1 MVAPPLPI
9 LTTVSA
15 ARPWAGEDDG
25 LLGPTPFVRE
35 DRSGYEAR
43 GGHRDRVLLG
53 RGDDRLARLA
63 ARPGLPGLLG
73 RGGAA
78 FPALRKIRAVAD
90 GVAATGL
97 SPVVVANG
105 AEGEPLSVKDRY
117 LLRYRPH
124 LVLDGLL
131 TVAAALEAPI
141 AHVYVADRAA
151 RTSAEAALAELDV
164 PAGGP
169 QVRVF
174 AAQDTYVA
182 GEETAVVRA
191 LTTGIARPADKPPRP
206 FQVGVGGAPT
216 LVLNVETLACIAR
229 AGLPAGRD
237 AGSTFLATVSG
248 AGRPPVLYELPT
260 GLPLGD
266 LLREHLGRVD
276 SSADVL
282 FGGFF
287 GGILPAWPDLELSHP
302 GVLRRGGSLGCGSL
316 HLLAAPA
323 CPVRTTADVVAYYAR
338 HNAGQCGMCMASSSA
353 IAATLAELG
362 DPRPGVAY
370 AALLPR
376 WAAQLRGRGACAVPD
391 AIAVLLRALLRSHPQ
406 EVTRHLASGCD
417 ECRRAPG
424 EPRWGHLLASLPSD
438 GEPVTADGPVGR
450 APELVPVGV
459 EVR

>member
-1 MVAPPLPI
+1 VVAQPVAPLHA
-9 LTTVSA
+9 VSA
-15 ARPWAGEDDG
+15 ARPWPGEDDG
-25 LLGPTPFVRE
+25 LLGPSPFVRE
-35 DRSGYEAR
+35 DGEAYRSLGGYRALP
-43 GGHRDRVLLG
+43 GSTS
-53 RGDDRLARLA
+53 DRLARLV

-78 FPALRKIRAVAD
+78 FPALTKIRAVAD
-90 GVAATGL
+90 GAATSGI
-97 SPVVVANG
+97 PPAVVANG

-131 TVAAALEAPI
+131 SVAAALGAPD
-141 AHVYVADRAA
+141 AHVYVADPAA
-151 RTSAEAALAELDV
+151 RASVETALTELDT
-164 PAGGP
+164 PADAP

-191 LTTGIARPADKPPRP
+191 LTTGIARPTDKPPRP
-206 FQVGVGGAPT
+206 FQAGVGGAPT

-260 GLPLGD
+260 GLPLGG

-287 GGILPAWPDLELSHP
+287 GGVLPAWPDLELSHP

-316 HLLAAPA
+316 HILPAPA

-338 HNAGQCGMCMASSSA
+338 HNAGQCGMCMASSGA

-362 DPRPGVAY
+362 DPRAGVNY

-391 AIAVLLRALLRSHPQ
+391 AIAVLLRALLRAHPQ
-406 EVTRHLASGCD
+406 EVSRHLAAGCE
-417 ECRRAPG
+417 ECRRAPA
-424 EPRWGHLLASLPSD
+424 EPRWGHLLATLPADDD
-438 GEPVTADGPVGR
+438 GTAR
-450 APELVPVGV
+450 APELVSSGG

>member
-1 MVAPPLPI
+1 V
-9 LTTVSA
+9 
-15 ARPWAGEDDG
+15 G
-25 LLGPTPFVRE
+25 GP
-35 DRSGYEAR
+35 
-43 GGHRDRVLLG
+43 
-53 RGDDRLARLA
+53 DRLAELV
-63 ARPGLPGLLG
+63 ARPGMPGLLG

-78 FPALRKIRAVAD
+78 FPALTKIRAVAD
-90 GVAATGL
+90 GAAAAGVP
-97 SPVVVANG
+97 PVVVANG

-117 LLRYRPH
+117 LMRYRPH

-131 TVAAALEAPI
+131 TVAAALGASA
-141 AHVYVADRAA
+141 AHVYVADPVARA
-151 RTSAEAALAELDV
+151 SVEAALAELDV
-164 PAGGP
+164 PADVP
-169 QVRVF
+169 PVRVF

-191 LTTGIARPADKPPRP
+191 LATGIARPTDKPPRP

-260 GLPLGD
+260 GLPLGE
-266 LLREHLGRVD
+266 LLRVHLGRVD
-276 SSADVL
+276 SGADVL

-287 GGILPAWPDLELSHP
+287 GGVLPAWPDLELSHP

-316 HLLAAPA
+316 HILPA
-323 CPVRTTADVVAYYAR
+323 GGCPVRTTADVVAYYAR
-338 HNAGQCGMCMASSSA
+338 HNAGQCGMCMASSGA

-362 DPRPGVAY
+362 EPRPGVNY

-391 AIAVLLRALLRSHPQ
+391 AIAVLLRALLRCHPQ
-406 EVTRHLASGCD
+406 EVSQHLAAGCA
-417 ECRRAPG
+417 ECRRPPAG
-424 EPRWGHLLASLPSD
+424 PRWGDLLATLP
-438 GEPVTADGPVGR
+438 ADDDRTTR
-450 APELVPVGV
+450 APELVSIGA

>member
-1 MVAPPLPI
+1 VVAPPLPAP
-9 LTTVSA
+9 TTLIG
-15 ARPWAGEDDG
+15 ARPWPGVVDG
-25 LLGPTPFVRE
+25 LLGSDPFARE
-35 DRSGYEAR
+35 DREAYEAR
-43 GGHRDRVLLG
+43 GGHRDRGLAMDG
-53 RGDDRLARLA
+53 SDRLSRLA
-63 ARPGLPGLLG
+63 TRPGLAALLG

-78 FPALRKIRAVAD
+78 FPALTKIRAVAS
-90 GVAATGL
+90 GAATARVP
-97 SPVVVANG
+97 PVVVANG

-131 TVAAALEAPI
+131 TVAEALEAPV
-141 AHVYVADRAA
+141 AHVYVADHAA
-151 RTSAEAALAELDV
+151 QRSVAAAIAELDL
-164 PAGGP
+164 PAGRP
-169 QVRVF
+169 QLRVF

-191 LTTGIARPADKPPRP
+191 LTTGIARPTDKPPRP

-229 AGLPAGRD
+229 AGAPGGQDAGR
-237 AGSTFLATVSG
+237 TFLATVSG
-248 AGRPPVLYELPT
+248 AARSPVLYELPI
-260 GLPLGD
+260 GLPLGA
-266 LLREHLGRVD
+266 LLSEHLGRAD
-276 SSADVL
+276 SGLDVL

-287 GGILPAWPDLELSHP
+287 GGILPAWPDLELSHQ

-316 HLLAAPA
+316 RLLAPPA

-338 HNAGQCGMCMASSSA
+338 HNAGQCGMCMASTSA

-362 DPRPGVAY
+362 NPRPGVNY

-391 AIAVLLRALLRSHPQ
+391 AVAVLLRALLRSHP
-406 EVTRHLASGCD
+406 EVVTRHLASGCE

-424 EPRWGHLLASLPSD
+424 TPRWGHLLVSLPAA
-438 GEPVTADGPVGR
+438 EAAADGVPAAR
-450 APELVPVGV
+450 AGELVPSAGGA
-459 EVR
+459 R

>member
-1 MVAPPLPI
+1 VVAHPSPLHE
-9 LTTVSA
+9 VSA
-15 ARPWAGEDDG
+15 ARSWPGEDDG
-25 LLGPTPFVRE
+25 LLGPAPFERE
-35 DRSGYEAR
+35 DRAVYESR
-43 GGHRDRVLLG
+43 GGHRGPLIG
-53 RGDDRLARLA
+53 SSAAERLAQLA
-63 ARPGLPGLLG
+63 DRPGLSALRG

-78 FPALRKIRAVAD
+78 FPAIIKIRAVSR
-90 GVAATGL
+90 AAVDTGL

-105 AEGEPLSVKDRY
+105 AEGEPLSIKDRY

-131 TVAAALEAPI
+131 TVAAALGAGD
-141 AHVYVADRAA
+141 AHLYVADPAA
-151 RTSAEAALAELDV
+151 RASVEAAVAELGDL
-164 PAGGP
+164 PDGP
-169 QVRVF
+169 RVRAF

-191 LTTGIARPADKPPRP
+191 LTTGIARPTDKPPRP

-229 AGLPAGRD
+229 AGLPARRD

-248 AGRPPVLYELPT
+248 AGRPPVLYELPD
-260 GLPLGD
+260 GLPLGE
-266 LLREHLGRVD
+266 LLHEHLGRAD
-276 SSADVL
+276 SSIDVL

-362 DPRPGVAY
+362 QPRPGVAY

-391 AIAVLLRALLRSHPQ
+391 AIAVLLRALLRNHPQ

-417 ECRRAPG
+417 QCRQAPA
-424 EPRWGHLLASLPSD
+424 EPRWGHLLATLPVED
-438 GEPVTADGPVGR
+438 VVVGR
-450 APELVPVGV
+450 ALELVPSGAGV
-459 EVR
+459 R

>member
-1 MVAPPLPI
+1 M
-9 LTTVSA
+9 
-15 ARPWAGEDDG
+15 
-25 LLGPTPFVRE
+25 LGPAPFVRE
-35 DRSGYEAR
+35 DGAAYRSR
-43 GGHRDRVLLG
+43 GGYPALPGSTSDRM
-53 RGDDRLARLA
+53 DRLV

-78 FPALRKIRAVAD
+78 FPALTKIRAVAD
-90 GVAATGL
+90 GAAALGVP
-97 SPVVVANG
+97 PVVVANG

-117 LLRYRPH
+117 LMQYRPH

-131 TVAAALEAPI
+131 TVAAALGAPDTHI
-141 AHVYVADRAA
+141 YVADPGARASVEKA
-151 RTSAEAALAELDV
+151 VAELDT
-164 PAGGP
+164 PGDGP
-169 QVRVF
+169 RVGVF

-191 LTTGIARPADKPPRP
+191 LMTGIARPTDKPPRP

-260 GLPLGD
+260 GLPLGE
-266 LLREHLGRVD
+266 LLREHLGRAD

-287 GGILPAWPDLELSHP
+287 GGVLPAWPDLELSHP

-316 HLLAAPA
+316 HILAAPA

-338 HNAGQCGMCMASSSA
+338 HNAGQCGMCMGSSAA

-362 DPRPGVAY
+362 APRAGVNY

-391 AIAVLLRALLRSHPQ
+391 ALAVLLRALLRAHPQ
-406 EVTRHLASGCD
+406 EVSAHLAAGCE

-424 EPRWGHLLASLPSD
+424 EPRWGHLLASLPAYGD
-438 GEPVTADGPVGR
+438 ATER
-450 APELVPVGV
+450 APELVASGG